1 MLMITMIVMMTI
13 LWLLLLLLLLMM
25 MIVTL
30 IMMLL
35 CCCCASTEDVF
46 VDVTWSVCIS
56 IKQFNIE
63 FKVRSHLGNTNF
75 YHIHLYNLT
84 RFSHFYFLYVSC
96 VISLITFACLTKIVL
111 I

>member
-1 MLMITMIVMMTI
+1 MGVYITRTCFPDGT
-13 LWLLLLLLLLMM
+13 
-25 MIVTL
+25 VTDPFNL
-30 IMMLL
+30 TRKEPAQVR
-35 CCCCASTEDVF
+35 ASAEDVF
-46 VDVTWSVCIS
+46 VDVTWPVCIS

-84 RFSHFYFLYVSC
+84 HFGHFYFLYVYC
-96 VISLITFACLTKIVL
+96 ITSLITFACLTKIVH